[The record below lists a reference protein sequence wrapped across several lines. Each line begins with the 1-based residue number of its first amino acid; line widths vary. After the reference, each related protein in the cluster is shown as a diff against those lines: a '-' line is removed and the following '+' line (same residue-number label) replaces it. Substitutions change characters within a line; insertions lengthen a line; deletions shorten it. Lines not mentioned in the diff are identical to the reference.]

1 MSDNRFKLAYLGAGS
16 FRFSMG
22 LFMNMVNAKELMPL
36 EVALCDID
44 AKSLAIMTKIFNRM
58 VQKGSKK
65 LGYSPSDIKV
75 ISTTDK
81 RVALENADF
90 VYKSISVGIQEAEW
104 FDNYLPLKFGIP
116 QNTGDTVGPG
126 GVFRGL
132 RTNPVVAA
140 IVKDMKELCPKAPL
154 MNYTNPQAT
163 IVMAAK
169 TAAPDIQYVGLCH
182 ELFGGMGTLQSFYN
196 EKYKKGIPKWE
207 EMNFSYAGV
216 NHFAWITEIGYRDED
231 LYPVLRE
238 NAHKLVLDNF
248 HGRGFNFYLLEKYN
262 WFPYPGSRHVA
273 EFNPDY
279 FNYFNHEIQC
289 PYWKFPK
296 VRDVPLL
303 DKSQRG
309 VYFGFR
315 AMAHGIFPV
324 PGPRKAGELAMEMTL
339 AWKNNLQTPF
349 VVNLVNNGTVLTP
362 R

>member
-22 LFMNMVNAKELMPL
+22 LFMNMVNAKKLMPL

-231 LYPVLRE
+231 LYPVLGE

-262 WFPYPGSRHVA
+262 WFPYPGSGMWRNLIQIISIISTTK
-273 EFNPDY
+273 FNVPIGN
-279 FNYFNHEIQC
+279 FRRSEMF
-289 PYWKFPK
+289 PYWINHNGE
-296 VRDVPLL
+296 LI
-303 DKSQRG
+303 S
-309 VYFGFR
+309 GFR

-324 PGPRKAGELAMEMTL
+324 PGPRKAGRIGYGNDIGLEE
-339 AWKNNLQTPF
+339 
-349 VVNLVNNGTVLTP
+349 
-362 R
+362 